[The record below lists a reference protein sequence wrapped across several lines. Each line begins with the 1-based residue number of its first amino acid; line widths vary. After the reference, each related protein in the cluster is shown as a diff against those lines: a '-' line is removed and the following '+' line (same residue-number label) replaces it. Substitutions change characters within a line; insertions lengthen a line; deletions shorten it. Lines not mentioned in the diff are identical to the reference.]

1 MASKYKK
8 MNLLKSI
15 PFYSEEIENSGKNNK
30 KFSNIKLLSELP
42 FFSKKPKELANKR
55 LSDELP
61 FPPKRSKRPKRLT
74 KHQILENIL
83 PFFDSVGI
91 SRREH
96 SHKGYAES
104 YDVEVTDRIS
114 LADSLFLP
122 KSSINDLFRN
132 LLRVVLNI

>member
-15 PFYSEEIENSGKNNK
+15 PFYSEEIENSEKNNK

-42 FFSKKPKELANKR
+42 FFSKKPKELANKQ

-61 FPPKRSKRPKRLT
+61 FPPKRSKRRKRLT

-83 PFFDSVGI
+83 PFFDSVAI

>member
-15 PFYSEEIENSGKNNK
+15 PFYSEEIENLTNNK

-42 FFSKKPKELANKR
+42 FFSKKPKELANKQ